1 MKFEP
6 FGAWFV
12 FMEFGPT
19 WRMES
24 ERRRQIM
31 QDKRRG
37 VWWRYRLWG
46 GGRWKMVQIRGSAV
60 KRGGRKGGGRREDRL
75 MNIYET
81 FSGVKERS
89 NHRRALY
96 WAPTS
101 QSTPNDIRSWLH
113 GYYIHCLGPI
123 TDERSTE
130 RLRHSQPRR
139 IFALGYTGI
148 TSAALAQSPTSV
160 QKDDYVTVN
169 LNWFSLPLDSPNGSY
184 ILRVF

>member
-1 MKFEP
+1 LVTRVLHP
-6 FGAWFV
+6 
-12 FMEFGPT
+12 
-19 WRMES
+19 
-24 ERRRQIM
+24 
-31 QDKRRG
+31 
-37 VWWRYRLWG
+37 L
-46 GGRWKMVQIRGSAV
+46 
-60 KRGGRKGGGRREDRL
+60 L
-75 MNIYET
+75 
-81 FSGVKERS
+81 RS